1 MADYNNLPSNSYKSK
16 QMAQTNKEKQEERKK
31 VEKVVKG
38 NVKVKKKN
46 PIANAFISE
55 EASNVKSYIFADVL
69 IPTIKKTVADIIS
82 DSVNMIFFG
91 ESGRSNRRNTPS
103 SKVSYRDYYERRDE
117 PRNYTSGRRSVYNY
131 DDIIVATRGEAENV
145 IENLLDIIE
154 EYGMV
159 SVADLYDLVGITGQ
173 YTDHK
178 YGWTNLR
185 NADYVRVRDGYL
197 LKLPKAIPL
206 H

>member
-1 MADYNNLPSNSYKSK
+1 MAEYDYPSNSYKSK
-16 QMAQTNKEKQEERKK
+16 QVSKQAPEEKKK

-38 NVKVKKKN
+38 AVKVKKKN
-46 PIANAFISE
+46 AITNAFISD

-91 ESGRSNRRNTPS
+91 ESGRNKRSTAG
-103 SKVSYRDYYERRDE
+103 SKVSYRDYYDRRDDN
-117 PRNYTSGRRSVYNY
+117 RNYSGTRRNTYSY
-131 DDIIVATRGEAENV
+131 DDIIVNTRGEAENV

>member
-1 MADYNNLPSNSYKSK
+1 MSEFNYPSNSYKSK
-16 QMAQTNKEKQEERKK
+16 QLENKAPEEKKK
-31 VEKVVKG
+31 IEKVVKG
-38 NVKVKKKN
+38 TVKVKKKN
-46 PIANAFISE
+46 PLTNAFISD

-91 ESGRSNRRNTPS
+91 ETNRNKRSTPG
-103 SKVSYRDYYERRDE
+103 SKVSYNDYYNRRDD
-117 PRNYTSGRRSVYNY
+117 RRSYSNTRRTAYSY
-131 DDIIVATRGEAENV
+131 DDIIVPTIGEAEDV
-145 IENLLDIIE
+145 IRNLFDIIE

-159 SVADLYDLVGITGQ
+159 SVADLYDLVGITGE

-185 NADYVRVRDGYL
+185 NADHVRVRDGYL
-197 LKLPKAIPL
+197 LRLPKAIPL